1 MGISATRPGGGNDGA
16 RDLAAPDETGAG
28 DGPHERRRLFAV
40 LAGLYLA
47 QGIPSYLF
55 AAALPAILREQGVS
69 RTAIGMLSLLML
81 PLILK
86 FLWAPRVDRVRP
98 FARAH
103 RAGWV
108 CITQCGMVVTF
119 IAMTLIEPTDV
130 GAIFAFG
137 LVAGLLLSTQDIA
150 ADGYAARHLAPED
163 RPIGNAIQ
171 GGAVALGVVV
181 GGSGGLLI
189 YDSYGWATTMIVMAG
204 FSVLPLAAALF
215 MRESD
220 AGAGASTARPSIRRF
235 LQRRGA
241 LDVLW
246 IALVYR
252 ASEGMVKSMEGPYLV
267 DAGVPLDTIGYL
279 SGGGALTVGL
289 GGSALAALLLRRH
302 GCARLLVL
310 LGGLRTVCFAI
321 FALHAL
327 GAVAGTGALFGA
339 SFFQTL
345 IRYMEIVALYSLFMS
360 VTSSDQPGT
369 DFTLLACAQ
378 LIVYLT
384 GSMIAG
390 ALADMLG
397 YGTLFLLATTISAL
411 AVTFTWRRLSAAD
424 AGTRAADIGS

>member
-1 MGISATRPGGGNDGA
+1 MSATAHIDPA
-16 RDLAAPDETGAG
+16 RQQRD
-28 DGPHERRRLFAV
+28 RRRLFAV

-47 QGIPSYLF
+47 QGIPTYLF

-86 FLWAPRVDRVRP
+86 FLWAPQVDRIRP
-98 FARAH
+98 FAKAH

-108 CITQCGMVVTF
+108 CITQCGMVATF
-119 IAMTLIEPTDV
+119 LAMTMIAPTDV

-137 LVAGLLLSTQDIA
+137 FVAGLLLSTQDIA
-150 ADGYAARHLAPED
+150 TDGYAAKYLAPED

-181 GGSGGLLI
+181 GGSGGLLL
-189 YDSYGWATTMIVMAG
+189 YDSHGWVTTVTVMAA
-204 FSVLPLAAALF
+204 FSAVPLAAALF
-215 MRESD
+215 MREGD
-220 AGAGASTARPSIRRF
+220 AGTAGAPVARPSIRRF
-235 LQRRGA
+235 LRRPGA
-241 LDVLW
+241 LQVLW

-267 DAGVPLDTIGYL
+267 DAGVPLDIIGYL
-279 SGGGALTVGL
+279 SGGAALTVGL

-302 GCARLLVL
+302 GSARVL
-310 LGGLRTVCFAI
+310 AALGGVRTVCFAI

-327 GAVAGTGALFGA
+327 GAVPGIGALFGA
-339 SFFQTL
+339 SFLQTL

-378 LIVYLT
+378 LIVYLI
-384 GSMIAG
+384 GSMLAG
-390 ALADMLG
+390 RLADMLG
-397 YGTLFLLATTISAL
+397 YDTVFSLATAISAL
-411 AVTFTWRRLSAAD
+411 AVIVTWKTLSGSRNPAA
-424 AGTRAADIGS
+424 GAAEVEP